1 MPTWEE
7 IQQHARS
14 KFTLQDDEDGYFGLV
29 FGYDSGRSHK
39 IFVRR
44 FEAFDMDWLE
54 FRATVCK
61 GSEMAHAVALRKN
74 LNFSVGALALDG
86 DDDYVLIHNAP
97 LGTMDMVE
105 FELPLSIVARTAD
118 ELEQQ
123 FAAETDKW

>member
-74 LNFSVGALALDG
+74 LNFSVGAPGPRWRRRLRADPQR
-86 DDDYVLIHNAP
+86 AP
-97 LGTMDMVE
+97 GHHGHGGIRAPFEHRGPHSGRAGTAV
-105 FELPLSIVARTAD
+105 RR
-118 ELEQQ
+118 
-123 FAAETDKW
+123 